1 MTSTNKLIEIKYIN
15 EDTSEFFECYK
26 NVSDF
31 LEEIKEK
38 FGLTKEDFKENK
50 ITFYYIN
57 EKEKKQIDINKDYN
71 KFILNNNEIIINLEL
86 ENKNYKKKTENN
98 NEIIENNNIKNQN
111 KNLLKSSI
119 IKDQIKT
126 ILDKNNEYLLSNFSN
141 NLNELN
147 TKINS
152 IEKQMIDIN
161 KNIQNVPNLL
171 NQTFSI
177 QFPQIEQKIT
187 RKIINF
193 QKMIVSLLKNN
204 KNEINNILDNINN
217 NILNTSV
224 NTFNDRNNNN
234 NYDILLENHNKL
246 KDELSNK
253 NKIEADLKTK
263 IKDLEKKIE
272 TNNLSQKNKE
282 NDYIKKMKDNL
293 NKNKILQEN
302 EKKLKNE
309 IYLLKEQI
317 NKLNNSNNNFFDIK
331 NSDNKNNGKKNKNN
345 DSENNSF
352 ESINN
357 SEEKERINS
366 DESDSKED
374 DNENNNKNNNKNN
387 NNKNNIKNNNNNK
400 NDNNK
405 NKNNNNNNNDNNN
418 NDNNDNKKFK
428 NIFEESFKYEYEFV
442 PKEITYS
449 IEKSK
454 LKELNNKSVNFN
466 ISIKNYGK
474 TPIPINSY
482 IYNENMNNNNLFK
495 FYCRISKEIKPNK
508 TENFIGKMIISNNN
522 YEIKQN
528 YRLVLKLFNNFKKE
542 YNDSKCVLNINII
555 NEKNKN
561 KSIIKKLNNQQI
573 KIIIDEINDF
583 FKDQKNALKKF
594 DLKQEIED
602 LMNDENFQNFDSFD
616 DLKEKILGEITDKIY
631 S

>member
-71 KFILNNNEIIINLEL
+71 KYILNNNEIIINLEL

-98 NEIIENNNIKNQN
+98 NEITIENNNTKNT
-111 KNLLKSSI
+111 KNNQLKSSI
-119 IKDQIKT
+119 TKDQIKT
-126 ILDKNNEYLLSNFSN
+126 ILDKNNKNLLSNFSD

-171 NQTFSI
+171 NQTFSV

-187 RKIINF
+187 RKIITF

-217 NILNTSV
+217 NILNTTV

-246 KDELSNK
+246 KNELSNK

-272 TNNLSQKNKE
+272 ANNLSQKNKE

-331 NSDNKNNGKKNKNN
+331 NNDNKNNVIKNKIN

-352 ESINN
+352 ESNNN
-357 SEEKERINS
+357 SEEKKRINS

-374 DNENNNKNNNKNN
+374 DNENNNKNNNN
-387 NNKNNIKNNNNNK
+387 NNKNNNKNNDKNNINKNNNNNK
-400 NDNNK
+400 NNNENNDKNNK
-405 NKNNNNNNNDNNN
+405 
-418 NDNNDNKKFK
+418 NNDNKKFK

-454 LKELNNKSVNFN
+454 LKELNNKSVNFI

-495 FYCRISKEIKPNK
+495 FYCRINKEIEPNK
-508 TENFIGKMIISNNN
+508 TEKFNGKIIVSNNN
-522 YEIKQN
+522 NEIKQN
-528 YRLVLKLFNNFKKE
+528 YRLVLKLYNSFKKE

-583 FKDQKNALKKF
+583 FKDQKNALNKL

-602 LMNDENFQNFDSFD
+602 LMDDENFQNFDSFD

>member
-15 EDTSEFFECYK
+15 EDTSDFFECYK

-71 KFILNNNEIIINLEL
+71 KYILNNNEIIINLEL

-98 NEIIENNNIKNQN
+98 NEIITENNTKNNQ
-111 KNLLKSSI
+111 LKSSI
-119 IKDQIKT
+119 TKDQIKT
-126 ILDKNNEYLLSNFSN
+126 ILDKNNKNLLSNFSD

-152 IEKQMIDIN
+152 IELQMIDIN

-187 RKIINF
+187 RKIITF

-224 NTFNDRNNNN
+224 NTFIDRNNNN
-234 NYDILLENHNKL
+234 GYDILLENHNKL
-246 KDELSNK
+246 KNELSNK

-272 TNNLSQKNKE
+272 ANNLSQKNKE

-352 ESINN
+352 ESVNN

-374 DNENNNKNNNKNN
+374 DNENN
-387 NNKNNIKNNNNNK
+387 KNNIKNNNN
-400 NDNNK
+400 
-405 NKNNNNNNNDNNN
+405 KNNDKN
-418 NDNNDNKKFK
+418 NNDNKKFK

-454 LKELNNKSVNFN
+454 LKELNNKSVNFP

-474 TPIPINSY
+474 TPIPLNSY
-482 IYNENMNNNNLFK
+482 IYNENLQNNNNLFK

-508 TENFIGKMIISNNN
+508 TENFNGKIIISNNN
-522 YEIKQN
+522 CEIKQN
-528 YRLVLKLFNNFKKE
+528 YRLVLKLFNSLKKE

-583 FKDQKNALKKF
+583 FKDQKNALNKL

-602 LMNDENFQNFDSFD
+602 MMDDENFQNFDSFE
-616 DLKEKILGEITDKIY
+616 DLKEKILNEITDKIL

>member
-15 EDTSEFFECYK
+15 EDTSDFFDCYK

-38 FGLTKEDFKENK
+38 FGLTKEDLKENK
-50 ITFYYIN
+50 IIFYLIN

-71 KFILNNNEIIINLEL
+71 KYILNNNEIIINLEL
-86 ENKNYKKKTENN
+86 ENKNYKKKKQNN

-111 KNLLKSSI
+111 KNLLSSSI

-126 ILDKNNEYLLSNFSN
+126 ILDKNNKNLLSNFSD

-147 TKINS
+147 TKITS

-171 NQTFSI
+171 NQTFSV
-177 QFPQIEQKIT
+177 QFPQIEQKIS
-187 RKIINF
+187 RKIFNF
-193 QKMIVSLLKNN
+193 QKMIINLLKNN

-217 NILNTSV
+217 NILNTTV

-246 KDELSNK
+246 KNELSNK

-272 TNNLSQKNKE
+272 ANNLSQKNKE

-352 ESINN
+352 ESVNN

-374 DNENNNKNNNKNN
+374 DNENNNKINNNKINNNNNKNN
-387 NNKNNIKNNNNNK
+387 NKNNKNNDK
-400 NDNNK
+400 
-405 NKNNNNNNNDNNN
+405 NNDNNN
-418 NDNNDNKKFK
+418 NNDKNNDNKKFK

-482 IYNENMNNNNLFK
+482 IYNENLQNNNNLFK

-508 TENFIGKMIISNNN
+508 TENFTGKMIISNNN

-528 YRLVLKLFNNFKKE
+528 YRLVLKLYNNSKKE

-573 KIIIDEINDF
+573 NIIIDEINDF
-583 FKDQKNALKKF
+583 FKDQKNVLNKL

>member
-38 FGLTKEDFKENK
+38 FGLTKEDLKSNK

-71 KFILNNNEIIINLEL
+71 KYILNNNEIIINLEL

-98 NEIIENNNIKNQN
+98 NEIITENNTKNNQ
-111 KNLLKSSI
+111 LKSSI
-119 IKDQIKT
+119 TKDQIKT
-126 ILDKNNEYLLSNFSN
+126 ILDKNNKNLLSNFSD

-152 IEKQMIDIN
+152 IELQMIDIN

-187 RKIINF
+187 RKIITF

-224 NTFNDRNNNN
+224 NTFIDRNNNN
-234 NYDILLENHNKL
+234 GYDILLENHNKL
-246 KDELSNK
+246 KNELSNK

-272 TNNLSQKNKE
+272 ANNLSQKNKE

-352 ESINN
+352 ESVNN

-374 DNENNNKNNNKNN
+374 DNENNN
-387 NNKNNIKNNNNNK
+387 NKNNIKNNNNK
-400 NDNNK
+400 NNNDK
-405 NKNNNNNNNDNNN
+405 NKNNNNKNNDKN
-418 NDNNDNKKFK
+418 NNDNKKFK

-454 LKELNNKSVNFN
+454 LKELNNKSVNFP

-482 IYNENMNNNNLFK
+482 IYNENLQNNNNLFK

-508 TENFIGKMIISNNN
+508 TEKFNGKMIVSNNN
-522 YEIKQN
+522 NEIKQN
-528 YRLVLKLFNNFKKE
+528 YRLVLKLYNNFKKE

-573 KIIIDEINDF
+573 NIIIDEINDF
-583 FKDQKNALKKF
+583 FKDQKNALNKL